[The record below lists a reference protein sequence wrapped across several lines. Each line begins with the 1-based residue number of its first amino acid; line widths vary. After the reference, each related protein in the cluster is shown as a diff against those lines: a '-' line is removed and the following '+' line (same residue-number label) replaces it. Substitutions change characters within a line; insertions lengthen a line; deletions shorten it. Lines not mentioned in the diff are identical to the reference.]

1 MYTHLTERV
10 HRSATQPPA
19 MVNFH
24 ENEQE
29 TNSIMHGPSNV
40 LGGRAQTISS
50 PIHRGPR
57 ASSTE
62 VPIAPA
68 PEVFIPPPSPPPPP
82 PVAAEAAAVAKGGA
96 SSPLSPR
103 PEIRPGPLNCD
114 DIADL
119 DLWFECE
126 NNKRLAVGQDVA
138 TAPPPPPPPPSP
150 PPQVPQAPEEDCDA
164 ILDIESWFD
173 SYPLCLSLYLSAPN
187 SLSLALSLFRAQH
200 LLHFDRSLVVYGG
213 QTRALSPLLF
223 FCHPHSPPPP
233 TSRPHSRGP

>member
-103 PEIRPGPLNCD
+103 PEIRPGPLNRS
-114 DIADL
+114 IS
-119 DLWFECE
+119 
-126 NNKRLAVGQDVA
+126 Q
-138 TAPPPPPPPPSP
+138 PPT
-150 PPQVPQAPEEDCDA
+150 
-164 ILDIESWFD
+164 
-173 SYPLCLSLYLSAPN
+173 LCLLLYLSSELNTCSISIAP
-187 SLSLALSLFRAQH
+187 SWCMVGRRA
-200 LLHFDRSLVVYGG
+200 RSLPFSFSVIPILPPHQPPNGEQRHRQIHVVV
-213 QTRALSPLLF
+213 
-223 FCHPHSPPPP
+223 
-233 TSRPHSRGP
+233 RGRGKQIR